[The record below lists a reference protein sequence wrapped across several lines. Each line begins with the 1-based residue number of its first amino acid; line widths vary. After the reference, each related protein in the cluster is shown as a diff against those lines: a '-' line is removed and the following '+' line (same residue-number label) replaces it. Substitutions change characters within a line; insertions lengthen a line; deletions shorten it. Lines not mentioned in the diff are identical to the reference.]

1 MRAHTLVRLK
11 YFKMLFRFKQR
22 MSVIS
27 PNFDSIQS
35 VLDTCKV
42 CDSVVFLLS
51 ATQESEE
58 WGETILSSVLGKIIS
73 TVLYSQ
79 LSCSLTV
86 YFSLTQPRDCP
97 LTQYFWWRI
106 FPMFLKTKFRISKNS
121 LPRAST
127 KKYPLIR

>member
-1 MRAHTLVRLK
+1 MRAITLVRLK

-51 ATQESEE
+51 ATQESDE
-58 WGETILSSVLGKIIS
+58 WGETVLSSVLGKIIS
-73 TVLYSQ
+73 TVL
-79 LSCSLTV
+79 
-86 YFSLTQPRDCP
+86 
-97 LTQYFWWRI
+97 
-106 FPMFLKTKFRISKNS
+106 
-121 LPRAST
+121 
-127 KKYPLIR
+127 